1 MAPRPLTAQM
11 SMNLCQRPTRMSS
24 KSSTLTPWAF
34 SNRSLSFVM
43 RSLMLLS
50 VPASMAADGQDQ
62 QCVNNVACRP
72 YLELSPRPTLRQT
85 RRLGRRPTRGVTL
98 DTQRGAKRGGI
109 RDVRRGGCDRA

>member
-50 VPASMAADGQDQ
+50 VPAPMAAGGQNQ
-62 QCVNNVACRP
+62 RAQCINSVGCRDHTW
-72 YLELSPRPTLRQT
+72 SSCF
-85 RRLGRRPTRGVTL
+85 RRPHFAERDGWI
-98 DTQRGAKRGGI
+98 GGL
-109 RDVRRGGCDRA
+109 RMALL

>member
-62 QCVNNVACRP
+62 QWVNNVDRTWSCLR
-72 YLELSPRPTLRQT
+72 SPHFAKRDGGVGGLRMV
-85 RRLGRRPTRGVTL
+85 LL
-98 DTQRGAKRGGI
+98 DMQKGAKRGI